1 MRSYVNRI
9 PLPERAVRRVLD
21 TVAAYPY
28 DRLYGAFGVLPSG
41 AADTVSKSLERYIA
55 WIRGDVAD
63 EPER

>member
-1 MRSYVNRI
+1 
-9 PLPERAVRRVLD
+9 
-21 TVAAYPY
+21 VAPYPY
-28 DRLYGAFGVLPSG
+28 DRLYGAFGVLPSE